1 MTLYETR
8 GGCIAL
14 CHRGCCI
21 KICIRL
27 LFPLKVHL
35 LEVWIDVLMANS
47 CSHMKAKSVQQ
58 SPSLCRT
65 LFHSCSER
73 EQCVCVHRVSSAPLT
88 ALNEPGQGA
97 VSAGYLAPSANPSA
111 PASGGA
117 ASKPG
122 PDRSEEWML
131 IFFFQLRIL
140 ITHSSRLDY
149 ETEIRLTEI

>member
-1 MTLYETR
+1 MFWRQIHAPTW
-8 GGCIAL
+8 
-14 CHRGCCI
+14 
-21 KICIRL
+21 K
-27 LFPLKVHL
+27 
-35 LEVWIDVLMANS
+35 
-47 CSHMKAKSVQQ
+47 Q
-58 SPSLCRT
+58 SPSSRVRVCAEPFFTRAVG
-65 LFHSCSER
+65 

-122 PDRSEEWML
+122 PDSSEEWML

-140 ITHSSRLDY
+140 IMHSSRLDY
-149 ETEIRLTEI
+149 ETEIRLTEIWVYAVAEWIRYVTLVLARKFLHPKLKYH